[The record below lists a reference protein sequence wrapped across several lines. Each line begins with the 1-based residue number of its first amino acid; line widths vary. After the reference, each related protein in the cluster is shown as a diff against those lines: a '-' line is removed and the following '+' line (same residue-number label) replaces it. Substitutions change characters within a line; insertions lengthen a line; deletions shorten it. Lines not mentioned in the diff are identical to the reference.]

1 MHPYRLKGNKCQM
14 PLCVQIFIELL
25 SLAALLIVQEI
36 SNLHRVIIVDC
47 LSRRSPL
54 TACQALKTHL
64 FGHICMSFGRNEGR
78 RRFRIR
84 CCRDCCSLALLYHK
98 HAFSPQPAVPGDACP
113 NRGEFTNAGR
123 SSSEPAAQEEEQFP
137 RPLTLLLALQLA
149 NAC

>member
-47 LSRRSPL
+47 LSRCSPL

-78 RRFRIR
+78 RRSRIR
-84 CCRDCCSLALLYHK
+84 RCRYCYSLALLYSK
-98 HAFSPQPAVPGDACP
+98 HVFSPRPALPGDARP
-113 NRGEFTNAGR
+113 NRGECKKAGR
-123 SSSEPAAQEEEQFP
+123 SSSEPAAQEKEFP
-137 RPLTLLLALQLA
+137 WPSTLLLALQLA

>member
-1 MHPYRLKGNKCQM
+1 M

-47 LSRRSPL
+47 LSRRSLL

-78 RRFRIR
+78 RRSRIR
-84 CCRDCCSLALLYHK
+84 RCRDSR
-98 HAFSPQPAVPGDACP
+98 FSRCYPATHG
-113 NRGEFTNAGR
+113 GECTNAGR
-123 SSSEPAAQEEEQFP
+123 LYTTLGLSS
-137 RPLTLLLALQLA
+137 ALGEVA
-149 NAC
+149 KRNASLCGTDQQQVFQTPPT